1 MAVLEEEMV
10 EVDVV
15 VLVPG
20 VLGSACGW
28 GVGSID
34 GGRDGD
40 GGTLRSTLLQA
51 AIIEL
56 TSKASVRAFHSIDHW
71 VAI

>member
-1 MAVLEEEMV
+1 MV
-10 EVDVV
+10 VV

-20 VLGSACGW
+20 GGGCEW
-28 GVGSID
+28 GVGSI
-34 GGRDGD
+34 GGDGD
-40 GGTLRSTLLQA
+40 GGTLLQA

-56 TSKASVRAFHSIDHW
+56 MSKASVRAFHSIDNR